1 MSEPAGT
8 PVAATLLVA
17 DDDPAVRQSLE
28 RMLTRE
34 GYAVVLA
41 PDGPAALERLRAGGV
56 DLVLSDLKMPGLTGL
71 ELLRE
76 VKAVSPDV
84 DVILLTAFG
93 TVEEAVKAMKD
104 GAVDFLTKPFQRAQ
118 LIRIIR
124 KALEHRE
131 LVQENRAL
139 QRRLDD
145 LLREG
150 HIIGASPAFRRVMTL
165 VDQVANSSATVLVQ
179 GESGTGKELIA
190 RRIHDRSPR
199 RQGPFVA
206 VNCAALPE
214 TLLESEL
221 FGYEKGAFTG
231 AAGRK
236 EGRFELADGGTLFLD
251 EVGDLSPVTQPKILR
266 VLQEGEFERVGGTKT
281 LRVDVRVVTATN
293 QDLAVLVREKRFR
306 EDLYYRLNVI
316 TVTAPPLRERREDV
330 AVLAQHF
337 LRVYAAKNNRHLD
350 GFTDEALACLE
361 GYSWPGNVRELENV
375 VERAVVLAR
384 GAAVEAGH
392 LPDNVTE
399 RPVVVEGPAPGERPA
414 GDGAAAGERFFKI
427 RIGASLAEIEQRVL
441 EETLR
446 LTGGNKTSAAKILGI
461 DRKTVFRK
469 LKQGEADDAA
479 AERPPDG

>member
-1 MSEPAGT
+1 M
-8 PVAATLLVA
+8 A
-17 DDDPAVRQSLE
+17 D
-28 RMLTRE
+28 
-34 GYAVVLA
+34 LA
-41 PDGPAALERLRAGGV
+41 
-56 DLVLSDLKMPGLTGL
+56 
-71 ELLRE
+71 
-76 VKAVSPDV
+76 
-84 DVILLTAFG
+84 
-93 TVEEAVKAMKD
+93 
-104 GAVDFLTKPFQRAQ
+104 
-118 LIRIIR
+118 
-124 KALEHRE
+124 
-131 LVQENRAL
+131 
-139 QRRLDD
+139 
-145 LLREG
+145 
-150 HIIGASPAFRRVMTL
+150 
-165 VDQVANSSATVLVQ
+165 
-179 GESGTGKELIA
+179 
-190 RRIHDRSPR
+190 
-199 RQGPFVA
+199 
-206 VNCAALPE
+206 
-214 TLLESEL
+214 
-221 FGYEKGAFTG
+221 
-231 AAGRK
+231 
-236 EGRFELADGGTLFLD
+236 
-251 EVGDLSPVTQPKILR
+251 PVTQPKILR

-384 GAAVEAGH
+384 GTAVEAGH
-392 LPDNVTE
+392 LPDNVTA
-399 RPVVVEGPAPGERPA
+399 RAAVLEGGAVPGERPA
-414 GDGAAAGERFFKI
+414 GDGGAAGERFFKI

-461 DRKTVFRK
+461 DPKTVFRK